1 MAAQRT
7 IAQRAIRQESEVLLR
22 QLDAYLT
29 ALRTGRDAASRTG
42 RDAAPQVGRDAAP
55 RTGPGVADVGHAER
69 MAAALRQLIAD
80 TARSS
85 AVDRA
90 KVRAAVHYFV
100 YRGAAGAT
108 GTTGTTGDGPARP
121 GGARLA
127 LLTGGRAPAERR
139 RHGDDDR
146 VVNDLLRDLGRADLI
161 VEH

>member
-1 MAAQRT
+1 VAAQRT

-29 ALRTGRDAASRTG
+29 ALRTGRDAARRTG
-42 RDAAPQVGRDAAP
+42 RDA
-55 RTGPGVADVGHAER
+55 ADVGHAER

-90 KVRAAVHYFV
+90 RVRAAVHYFV
-100 YRGAAGAT
+100 YRGATGA
-108 GTTGTTGDGPARP
+108 TGDGPARS

-127 LLTGGRAPAERR
+127 LLTGGRAPVGRR
-139 RHGDDDR
+139 RQGDDDR

>member
-1 MAAQRT
+1 VAAQRT

-22 QLDAYLT
+22 QLDAYL
-29 ALRTGRDAASRTG
+29 AVLRTGHGA
-42 RDAAPQVGRDAAP
+42 V
-55 RTGPGVADVGHAER
+55 DVGHAER

-90 KVRAAVHYFV
+90 RVRAAVHYFV
-100 YRGAAGAT
+100 YRGASGS
-108 GTTGTTGDGPARP
+108 GSG

-127 LLTGGRAPAERR
+127 LLTGGRAPVERR
-139 RHGDDDR
+139 RQSDDDR

>member
-1 MAAQRT
+1 MVAQRT
-7 IAQRAIRQESEVLLR
+7 IAQRAIRQESDVLLR

-29 ALRTGRDAASRTG
+29 AVRTGRGA
-42 RDAAPQVGRDAAP
+42 V
-55 RTGPGVADVGHAER
+55 DVGHAER

-90 KVRAAVHYFV
+90 RVRAAVHYFV
-100 YRGAAGAT
+100 YRGA
-108 GTTGTTGDGPARP
+108 TGDGPARS

-139 RHGDDDR
+139 RRDDDR
-146 VVNDLLRDLGRADLI
+146 VVNDLLRELGRADLI
-161 VEH
+161 VGHREAGYREVEH

>member
-22 QLDAYLT
+22 QLDAYLA
-29 ALRTGRDAASRTG
+29 ALRTGRGAVDI
-42 RDAAPQVGRDAAP
+42 
-55 RTGPGVADVGHAER
+55 GHAER

-90 KVRAAVHYFV
+90 RVRAAVHYFV
-100 YRGAAGAT
+100 YRGT
-108 GTTGTTGDGPARP
+108 GGDGPARP

-127 LLTGGRAPAERR
+127 LLTGGRAPVERR
-139 RHGDDDR
+139 RQGDDDR

>member
-29 ALRTGRDAASRTG
+29 ALRAGRGAVD
-42 RDAAPQVGRDAAP
+42 
-55 RTGPGVADVGHAER
+55 VAHAER

-90 KVRAAVHYFV
+90 RVRAAVHYFV
-100 YRGAAGAT
+100 YRGAAGASS
-108 GTTGTTGDGPARP
+108 GGGP
-121 GGARLA
+121 RLA

-139 RHGDDDR
+139 RQGDDDR
-146 VVNDLLRDLGRADLI
+146 VVNDLLRELGRADLI

>member
-29 ALRTGRDAASRTG
+29 ALRTGRGT
-42 RDAAPQVGRDAAP
+42 AP
-55 RTGPGVADVGHAER
+55 RNGPGATDVGHAER

-90 KVRAAVHYFV
+90 RVRAAVHYFV
-100 YRGAAGAT
+100 YRGATGAT
-108 GTTGTTGDGPARP
+108 GATGDGPARP

-127 LLTGGRAPAERR
+127 LLTGGRAPVERR
-139 RHGDDDR
+139 RQGDDDR

>member
-1 MAAQRT
+1 MVAQRT

-22 QLDAYLT
+22 QLDAYLA
-29 ALRTGRDAASRTG
+29 ALRTGHGA
-42 RDAAPQVGRDAAP
+42 V
-55 RTGPGVADVGHAER
+55 DVGHAER

-90 KVRAAVHYFV
+90 RVRAAVHYFV
-100 YRGAAGAT
+100 YRGAASSG
-108 GTTGTTGDGPARP
+108 

-139 RHGDDDR
+139 RQADDDR

>member
-22 QLDAYLT
+22 QLDAYLA
-29 ALRTGRDAASRTG
+29 ALRTGRSAT
-42 RDAAPQVGRDAAP
+42 
-55 RTGPGVADVGHAER
+55 DVGHAER

-90 KVRAAVHYFV
+90 RVRAAVHYFV
-100 YRGAAGAT
+100 YRGATGA
-108 GTTGTTGDGPARP
+108 TGDGPARAG

-127 LLTGGRAPAERR
+127 LLTGGRAAVERR
-139 RHGDDDR
+139 RQGDDDR

>member
-22 QLDAYLT
+22 QLDAYLA
-29 ALRTGRDAASRTG
+29 ALRTGRST
-42 RDAAPQVGRDAAP
+42 V
-55 RTGPGVADVGHAER
+55 DVGHAER

-90 KVRAAVHYFV
+90 RVRAAVHYFV
-100 YRGAAGAT
+100 YRGT
-108 GTTGTTGDGPARP
+108 NGDGPGRP

-127 LLTGGRAPAERR
+127 LLTGGRAPVERR
-139 RHGDDDR
+139 RQGDDDR

>member
-22 QLDAYLT
+22 QLDAYLA
-29 ALRTGRDAASRTG
+29 ALRTGRGA
-42 RDAAPQVGRDAAP
+42 V
-55 RTGPGVADVGHAER
+55 DVGHAER

-90 KVRAAVHYFV
+90 RVRAAVHYFV
-100 YRGAAGAT
+100 YRGAT
-108 GTTGTTGDGPARP
+108 GVTGDGPARP
-121 GGARLA
+121 GGGARLA
-127 LLTGGRAPAERR
+127 LLTGGRAPVERR
-139 RHGDDDR
+139 RQGDDDR

>member
-22 QLDAYLT
+22 QLDAYLA
-29 ALRTGRDAASRTG
+29 ALRTGHSA
-42 RDAAPQVGRDAAP
+42 
-55 RTGPGVADVGHAER
+55 ADVGHAER
-69 MAAALRQLIAD
+69 MAGALRQLIAD

-90 KVRAAVHYFV
+90 RVRAAVHYFV
-100 YRGAAGAT
+100 YRGAPKTTGAT
-108 GTTGTTGDGPARP
+108 GAGGDGTGRP

-127 LLTGGRAPAERR
+127 LLTGGRASVERR
-139 RHGDDDR
+139 RPGDDDR

-161 VEH
+161 VER

>member
-22 QLDAYLT
+22 QLDAYLA
-29 ALRTGRDAASRTG
+29 ALRTGRSA
-42 RDAAPQVGRDAAP
+42 
-55 RTGPGVADVGHAER
+55 ADVGHAER

-90 KVRAAVHYFV
+90 RVRAAVHYFV
-100 YRGAAGAT
+100 YRG
-108 GTTGTTGDGPARP
+108 DGRQ

-127 LLTGGRAPAERR
+127 LLTGGRAPVERR
-139 RHGDDDR
+139 RQGDDDR

>member
-22 QLDAYLT
+22 QLDSYLA
-29 ALRTGRDAASRTG
+29 ALRTGRGT
-42 RDAAPQVGRDAAP
+42 
-55 RTGPGVADVGHAER
+55 ADVGHAER
-69 MAAALRQLIAD
+69 MAGALRQLIAD

-90 KVRAAVHYFV
+90 RVRAAVHYFV
-100 YRGAAGAT
+100 YRGATGAT
-108 GTTGTTGDGPARP
+108 GATGDGPARP

-127 LLTGGRAPAERR
+127 LLTGGRASVERR
-139 RHGDDDR
+139 RQGDDDR

>member
-22 QLDAYLT
+22 QLDAYLA
-29 ALRTGRDAASRTG
+29 ALRTGCGT
-42 RDAAPQVGRDAAP
+42 
-55 RTGPGVADVGHAER
+55 TDVGHAER
-69 MAAALRQLIAD
+69 MAEALRRLIAD

-90 KVRAAVHYFV
+90 RVRAAVHYFV
-100 YRGAAGAT
+100 YRGAAG
-108 GTTGTTGDGPARP
+108 DGPARTG

-127 LLTGGRAPAERR
+127 LLTGGRAPADRR
-139 RHGDDDR
+139 RQGDDDR